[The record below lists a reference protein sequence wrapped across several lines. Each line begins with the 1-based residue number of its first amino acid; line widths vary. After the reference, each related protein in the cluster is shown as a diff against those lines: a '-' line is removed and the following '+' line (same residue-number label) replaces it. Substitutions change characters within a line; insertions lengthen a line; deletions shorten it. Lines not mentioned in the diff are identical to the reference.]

1 MTADS
6 MRAAADPPVAD
17 PSARRSRRATVLVLG
32 VFAFLVVYY
41 RGVFSPWANG
51 NELSRFQ
58 HVVSM
63 AEWNTFSIDQAIA
76 ALGNQEDKS
85 VWNGRFY
92 SNKAPGLAFAAYP
105 VYRLLRVVLP
115 MPDFGTS
122 STIFWVM
129 RLLTV
134 SLVCLLA
141 LWRFAKRVDEIS
153 APPGVAPLLVLAVAT
168 GTTFLFYARS
178 FFSHAWTGSLLFLA
192 WDLIRVS
199 EATGARRPRL
209 SAAGAGLLAS
219 LAAISEYTVAPLVIL
234 LGLRVVAG
242 RSLPRVVAFGLAAL
256 VPLAGLLAYNA
267 ACFGSP
273 FTLSSALEA
282 DPSYAQ
288 LVEQG
293 NFGFR
298 MPSPRFAAFYL
309 FHPARG
315 VLLFS
320 PFLLWAIPGAVRWW
334 TSRERRADWW
344 FFVGGTVLL
353 LVVMS
358 GYPNWHG
365 GWALGSRYLVPAV
378 FLAAMPVAYA
388 LRSAL
393 SRGLFLAATTYSVA
407 SHLLMTSSCVYFPK
421 EMAWPAASGSLW
433 FLKHGWFAENLGL
446 AAGLPGWISILL
458 PAALVLA
465 TLVLV
470 AKPITPVRPARAVAI
485 LLGAAPLLAL
495 LLRPPEP
502 PYQGRLWRAAVLGA
516 FTDRD
521 PQRQELLLVASESST
536 PGERALAYRMWQ
548 IYGPRR
554 AAPPDPP

>member
-6 MRAAADPPVAD
+6 MHAAADPPVAD
-17 PSARRSRRATVLVLG
+17 ASERRSQRATVLVLG
-32 VFAFLVVYY
+32 VFAFLLVYY
-41 RGVFSPWANG
+41 RGVFSPWANP
-51 NELSRFQ
+51 NELSRFEQ
-58 HVVSM
+58 VIAM
-63 AEWNTFSIDQAIA
+63 AEWNTFSIDRAIA
-76 ALGNQEDKS
+76 ALGDHEDKS
-85 VWNGRFY
+85 VSNGRFY

-105 VYRLLRVVLP
+105 VYRLLRVVFP
-115 MPDFGTS
+115 MPDFGTAN
-122 STIFWVM
+122 TIFWLM

-141 LWRFAKRVDEIS
+141 LWRFAKRVDEIP
-153 APPGVAPLLVLAVAT
+153 APAWVAPLLLLAVAT

-178 FFSHAWTGSLLFLA
+178 FFSHAWTAALLFLA

-199 EATGARRPRL
+199 ESAGERRPRL
-209 SAAGAGLLAS
+209 AAAGAGLLAS
-219 LAAISEYTVAPLVIL
+219 LAAISEYTVAPLVVL
-234 LGLRVVAG
+234 LGLRMLAG
-242 RSLPRVVAFGLAAL
+242 RSLPRIVAFGAAAL

-267 ACFGSP
+267 ASFGSP

-288 LVEQG
+288 LVQQG
-293 NFGFR
+293 KFGFR
-298 MPSPRFAAFYL
+298 SPSPRFAAFYL

-334 TSRERRADWW
+334 KSRERRADWW

-365 GWALGSRYLVPAV
+365 GWALGSRYLIPAV

-388 LRSAL
+388 LQSAL

-421 EMAWPAASGSLW
+421 EMPWPAASGSLW

-446 AAGLPGWISILL
+446 AAGLPGWISVLV

-465 TLVLV
+465 VLAIV
-470 AKPITPVRPARAVAI
+470 AEPIAPMRPARPVAI

-495 LLRPPEP
+495 LLRAPEP
-502 PYQGRLWRAAVLGA
+502 PFSGRLWRAAVLGA

-521 PQRQELLLVASESST
+521 PERQELLLVASEAST
-536 PGERALAYRMWQ
+536 PGERALAYRMWHM
-548 IYGPRR
+548 YGPPR
-554 AAPPDPP
+554 ATPPE